1 MPRRELLATCASK
14 AMCTKTSTE
23 RIEAAISASLKRL
36 DFRELRK
43 SQELAL
49 HRFIEGNDVFVSLP
63 TGSGK
68 SLCYW
73 MLPAAF
79 NALRD
84 RADSI
89 VIVVSPLKDQVQSL
103 TARSVKAIYVGDADD
118 STVEKITQGEYE
130 ILFFSPENLL
140 TNVDWRDVLQSPIFQ
155 ERLVAFVV
163 DEAHC
168 VKDW

>member
-1 MPRRELLATCASK
+1 MK
-14 AMCTKTSTE
+14 
-23 RIEAAISASLKRL
+23 
-36 DFRELRK
+36 
-43 SQELAL
+43 
-49 HRFIEGNDVFVSLP
+49 
-63 TGSGK
+63 
-68 SLCYW
+68 
-73 MLPAAF
+73 
-79 NALRD
+79 
-84 RADSI
+84 
-89 VIVVSPLKDQVQSL
+89 SL

-140 TNVDWRDVLQSPIFQ
+140 TNVNWRDVLQSPIFQ